1 MFKKVRLSFAI
12 VNAHTDLL
20 LLFYLVHIL
29 LYFFGY
35 LKYNEVCFCQLF
47 PPGDI
52 PYNVLYDG
60 FRAKGYL
67 FRALGIYKG
76 RVFTSRVEV
85 YKRARKSTI

>member
-1 MFKKVRLSFAI
+1 MGAS
-12 VNAHTDLL
+12 LL
-20 LLFYLVHIL
+20 ALAKSIYYFIWYIFFCI
-29 LYFFGY
+29 FFGY
-35 LKYNEVCFCQLF
+35 LKYNEVSFCQLF

-60 FRAKGYL
+60 LRAKGYL